1 MDRDPRP
8 AIVCKDLELRRDGRQ
23 VLSVP
28 DWSVRQGERW
38 IVMGPNGCGKS
49 SLGLALLGRLHPWD
63 GSIEILGRRSGE
75 DEILSLRTRIG
86 FSGDALEP
94 LVGREVAAGELVE
107 TGFVGTLG
115 LRFERPSRAQKSR
128 AKEELASW
136 GLTEF
141 VKRPLG
147 TLSLGQRRRAWL
159 ARALAP
165 EPDLLVLDEPCAGLD
180 PAAREDLID
189 HLEALAKRR
198 PELPIVLVTHHV
210 EEIPPGFTHAL
221 LLADGQT
228 KKHGPLR
235 TVLSTSCLE
244 VLFQRPFRIR
254 WKSGRASLERFA

>member
-1 MDRDPRP
+1 MNPAPRVVV
-8 AIVCKDLELRRDGRQ
+8 ACENLEIRRDGRQ

-28 DWSVRQGERW
+28 RWTVREGERW
-38 IVMGPNGCGKS
+38 ILMGPNGCGKS
-49 SLGLALLGRLHPWD
+49 SLALAILGRLHPWE
-63 GSIEILGRRSGE
+63 GSIEILGRRSGL

-94 LVGREVAAGELVE
+94 LVGREVTVSGLVE

-115 LRFERPSRAQKSR
+115 LRFERPTRAQKSR
-128 AKEELASW
+128 AKEELAAW
-136 GLTEF
+136 GLTDF
-141 VKRPLG
+141 AKRPLG

-189 HLEALAKRR
+189 HLEALANRR
-198 PELPIVLVTHHV
+198 PTLPIVLVTHHV

-221 LLADGQT
+221 VLSDGQT

-235 TVLSTSCLE
+235 TVLSNSCLE
-244 VLFQRPFRIR
+244 VLFQRPFRIC
-254 WKSGRASLERFA
+254 WNSGRASLQRPV